1 MMKFG
6 IFISQYYE
14 IFHIAKLYIQTG
26 QDDNFMSYYK
36 NHIKKEMNYK
46 NRKSS
51 QHDKECTFCL

>member
-6 IFISQYYE
+6 IFILQYYE

-36 NHIKKEMNYK
+36 NHIKKEMN
-46 NRKSS
+46 
-51 QHDKECTFCL
+51 